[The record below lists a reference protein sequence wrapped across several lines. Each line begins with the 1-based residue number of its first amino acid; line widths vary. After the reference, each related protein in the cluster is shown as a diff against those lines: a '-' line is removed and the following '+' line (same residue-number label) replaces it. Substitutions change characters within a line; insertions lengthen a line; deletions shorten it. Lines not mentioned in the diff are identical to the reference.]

1 VEKSQRIIHFSYSS
15 GYNYYL
21 RYDNGV
27 KGTNISGNATQWEF
41 YEVTT
46 GFTSSKTVS
55 NKPIQIVD
63 MGTGDVEPLKMMK
76 RNQHV
81 KVIVNVFVQEK
92 EGQFN
97 FQLSPV
103 WQSADAEH
111 TFGQ

>member
-1 VEKSQRIIHFSYSS
+1 
-15 GYNYYL
+15 
-21 RYDNGV
+21 
-27 KGTNISGNATQWEF
+27 
-41 YEVTT
+41 
-46 GFTSSKTVS
+46 
-55 NKPIQIVD
+55 